1 MIIGIDASNIKE
13 GGGVT
18 HLVNLLKASNP
29 KKHNFIKIVIWCNK
43 QIYPLIPNKKWISK
57 KIIFDGNIN
66 FIKMFIWQK
75 FFLSNKAKKERCAKL
90 FFPGGIYFGKFRPYI
105 TMSQNMIPFEE
116 KELKRYFPSIKFVK
130 FLLIKIAQI
139 YTFKRA
145 QNIIFLTSYA
155 KKKIL
160 NTIQI
165 KKKFKII
172 EHGIDESL
180 KKKIVLKKKKFFFNK
195 KKEFKLLYVSTID
208 KYKHQVNVILAINSL
223 REKKNWNLKLTL
235 VGDHYGNEL
244 NSLIATMKDLD
255 PNKEW
260 IKYKSKLDRKKLIKL
275 YSQFDLGI
283 FASSCENLS
292 NIILEKISSG
302 LPIVCSNVPS
312 VSFWLKNYEN
322 KFNPLNPLSLE
333 KVLVKII
340 PSNFHRYK
348 ISKNYKILSNRF
360 NWNLSAKKTFEL
372 INKSSLN

>member
-18 HLVNLLKASNP
+18 HLVNLLKVSKP
-29 KKHNFIKIVIWCNK
+29 KKHNFNKIVVWCNK
-43 QIYPLIPNKKWISK
+43 QIYPFIPNKKWITK

-66 FIKMFIWQK
+66 FFKMFIWQK
-75 FFLSNKAKKERCAKL
+75 FFLSNKAKNEKCNKL

-116 KELKRYFPSIKFVK
+116 KELKRYFPSLKFLK

-139 YTFKRA
+139 YTFKRS

-155 KKKIL
+155 KNKIL
-160 NTIQI
+160 NTLRI
-165 KKKFKII
+165 KKNFKII
-172 EHGIDESL
+172 EHGIDEGL
-180 KKKIVLKKKKFFFNK
+180 KKKLSLNKKNFFFNE

-208 KYKHQVNVILAINSL
+208 KYKHQVNVILAVNSL
-223 REKKNWNLKLTL
+223 RKKKKWNLKLTL

-244 NSLIATMKDLD
+244 NSLVATMKDLD

-260 IKYKSKLDRKKLIKL
+260 IKYKPKLDRKKLIKL
-275 YSQFDLGI
+275 YSQYDLGI

-302 LPIVCSNVPS
+302 LPIVCSNTPS
-312 VSFWLKNYEN
+312 VSFWLKNYKN
-322 KFNPLNPLSLE
+322 KFNPLSPLSLE
-333 KVLVKII
+333 KVLAKII
-340 PSNFHRYK
+340 PSNSCRYK
-348 ISKNYKILSNRF
+348 LAKNYKIQSNKF
-360 NWNLSAKKTFEL
+360 SWNLSAKKTFKL
-372 INKSSLN
+372 INNSSLN

>member
-43 QIYPLIPNKKWISK
+43 KIYPLIPNKNWISK

-75 FFLSNKAKKERCAKL
+75 FFLSIKAKNERCTKL
-90 FFPGGIYFGKFRPYI
+90 FFPGGIYFGSFRPYI

-116 KELKRYFPSIKFVK
+116 KELKRYFPSLKFVK
-130 FLLIKIAQI
+130 FLLIKIAQT

-145 QNIIFLTSYA
+145 QSIIFLTSYA

-160 NTIQI
+160 NIIQI

-172 EHGIDESL
+172 EHGIDKSL
-180 KKKIVLKKKKFFFNK
+180 KKKLVLKKKNFFFNK

-223 REKKNWNLKLTL
+223 RKKKNWNLKLTL

-244 NSLIATMKDLD
+244 NSLITTIKDLD

-260 IKYKSKLDRKKLIKL
+260 IIYKPKLDRTKLIKL
-275 YSQFDLGI
+275 YSKYDLGI

-302 LPIVCSNVPS
+302 LPIVCSDIPS
-312 VSFWLKNYEN
+312 VSFWLQNYEN

-333 KVLVKII
+333 KVLSKII
-340 PSNFHRYK
+340 PSNLHRYK
-348 ISKNYKILSNRF
+348 IAKNYKILSNKF
-360 NWNLSAKKTFEL
+360 SWNLSAKKTFEL
-372 INKSSLN
+372 INKSSLS

>member
-29 KKHNFIKIVIWCNK
+29 KKHNFNKIIVWCNK
-43 QIYPLIPNKKWISK
+43 KIYPLIPNKKWISK
-57 KIIFDGNIN
+57 KIIFDGNIY

-75 FFLSNKAKKERCAKL
+75 FFLSSKAKKEKCTKL
-90 FFPGGIYFGKFRPYI
+90 FFPGGIYFGNFRPYT

-116 KELKRYFPSIKFVK
+116 KELKRYFPSLKFLK

-139 YTFKRA
+139 YTLKRSK
-145 QNIIFLTSYA
+145 NIIFLTSYA

-160 NTIQI
+160 KIIQT
-165 KKKFKII
+165 KKNSEII
-172 EHGIDESL
+172 EHGIDENL
-180 KKKIVLKKKKFFFNK
+180 KKKLILNKKNFIFNK

-244 NSLIATMKDLD
+244 NAIISTMKDLD

-260 IKYKSKLDRKKLIKL
+260 INYKPKLDRKKLIKL
-275 YSQFDLGI
+275 YSQYDLGI

-312 VSFWLKNYEN
+312 VSFWLKDYSN

-333 KVLVKII
+333 KVLLKII

-348 ISKNYKILSNRF
+348 IAKKYKILSNRF
-360 NWNLSAKKTFEL
+360 DWKLSAKKTFEL

>member
-43 QIYPLIPNKKWISK
+43 KIYPLIPNKKWISK
-57 KIIFDGNIN
+57 RIIFDGNIN
-66 FIKMFIWQK
+66 FIKLFIWQK
-75 FFLSNKAKKERCAKL
+75 FFLSNKAKKEKCTKL

-105 TMSQNMIPFEE
+105 AMSQNMIPFEE
-116 KELKRYFPSIKFVK
+116 KELKRYFPSLKFVK

-165 KKKFKII
+165 KKKSKII
-172 EHGIDESL
+172 EHGIDKSL
-180 KKKIVLKKKKFFFNK
+180 KKKLVLKKKNFSFNK

-244 NSLIATMKDLD
+244 NSLIKTIKDLD

-260 IKYKSKLDRKKLIKL
+260 IIYKPKLDRKKLIKL
-275 YSQFDLGI
+275 YSKYDLGI

-292 NIILEKISSG
+292 NVILEKISSG
-302 LPIVCSNVPS
+302 LPIVCSDVPS
-312 VSFWLKNYEN
+312 VSFWLQNYKN

-333 KVLVKII
+333 KVLEKII
-340 PSNFHRYK
+340 PSNLLRYK
-348 ISKNYKILSNRF
+348 IAKNYKILSNKF
-360 NWNLSAKKTFEL
+360 SWNLSAKKTFEL
-372 INKSSLN
+372 IKKSSLS